1 MKLKIRFI
9 TDIMSTVIF
18 ILYSIHLFEGI
29 HSNDTMLILWLLILF
44 IISILF
50 TVDAICIKSERFN
63 SKKECI
69 ESKYKFMPLTAAFFA
84 AISIPVAAVTLFY
97 APIIILGGFVELFTN
112 NELAKMIT
120 VCGCIIF
127 DVVLEIST
135 FVNIYYILKDRD
147 NIVKFRKEN
156 IK

>member
-1 MKLKIRFI
+1 
-9 TDIMSTVIF
+9 
-18 ILYSIHLFEGI
+18 
-29 HSNDTMLILWLLILF
+29 
-44 IISILF
+44 
-50 TVDAICIKSERFN
+50 
-63 SKKECI
+63 
-69 ESKYKFMPLTAAFFA
+69 MPLTAAFFA
-84 AISIPVAAVTLFY
+84 AISIPVVIVTLFY

-147 NIVKFRKEN
+147 NIVKSRKDN